1 MAKNKLIVKDV
12 NDFNVDIADNGF
24 VLNYSGQDGE
34 DNWQSAKVVVN
45 NQEQLFEELVKVIA
59 MKG

>member
-45 NQEQLFEELVKVIA
+45 NQEQLFEELVKDIA